1 MTMNRILMTVLF
13 LLLTACHSHDPHE
26 VDHGHDHGA
35 EAAAPEPEKGPHR
48 GRMLRDGDFAL
59 EVAIFESGVP
69 PEFHLYATQAGQPV
83 PPEQVKAQIELI
95 RLGDPRDTFTFVA
108 EGDHLKGSGVVK
120 EPHSFEVKVRAE
132 HAGSTYEWTYESFEG
147 RTRIA
152 EKVAQDAGIKA
163 EPAGPGV
170 IHETIALYGSIQPNA
185 DRVRRI
191 VPRFPG
197 PIRSVDV
204 QVGDTVVAG
213 QTLATVESNDSLR
226 SYTVTAPIG
235 GIVIERHGGPGES
248 AGSTPLFVVADL
260 SSVWA
265 EFAVFPRDRAR
276 IKVGQAAVIADTA
289 SDLTGHGTIAYV
301 APLGMQANQSQ
312 IARIVLDN
320 ADGSWVPGTFVTT
333 EVTVGEHPKDLV
345 VRNDALHGFR
355 DFTVVFAKVGDQY
368 EVRMLELGQADAEH
382 VEVLGGLI
390 PGTLYV
396 TENSY
401 LIKAD
406 VEKSGAS
413 HDH

>member
-1 MTMNRILMTVLF
+1 MNRFLILALG

-26 VDHGHDHGA
+26 DEHGHGHGA
-35 EAAAPEPEKGPHR
+35 ETAAEEPEKGPHR
-48 GRMLRDGDFAL
+48 GRMLRDGNFAL

-69 PEFHLYATQAGQPV
+69 PEFHLYATQAGKPV

-95 RLGDPRDTFTFVA
+95 RLGDPKDQFTFTP

-132 HAGSTYEWTYESFEG
+132 HAGKTYTWAYESFEG
-147 RTRIA
+147 RTQIA
-152 EKVAQDAGIKA
+152 EKVAQDAGIKV

-170 IHETIALYGSIQPNA
+170 IRETISLYGRIEPDA

-197 PIRSVDV
+197 PIRSVEV
-204 QVGDTVVAG
+204 QVGDAVKAG
-213 QTLATVESNDSLR
+213 QTLATVESNESLR
-226 SYTVTAPIG
+226 SYAVTAPITG
-235 GIVIERHGGPGES
+235 VITQRHGGPGD
-248 AGSTPLFVVADL
+248 AADGTPLFVIADL
-260 SSVWA
+260 STVWA
-265 EFAVFPRDRAR
+265 DFAVFPRDRTR
-276 IKVGQAAVIADTA
+276 IKAGQSVTITDPESGKVG
-289 SDLTGHGTIAYV
+289 SGTISYV
-301 APLGMQANQSQ
+301 SPLGTPVDQSQ
-312 IARIVLDN
+312 TARVVLDN
-320 ADGSWVPGTFVTT
+320 ADGAWVPGMFAKA
-333 EVTVGEHPKDLV
+333 EVVVGEHQKDLV
-345 VRNDALHGFR
+345 VRNDALQGFR

-368 EVRMLELGQADAEH
+368 EVRMLELGQADAEN
-382 VEVLGGLI
+382 VEVLGGLL
-390 PGTLYV
+390 PGTRYV